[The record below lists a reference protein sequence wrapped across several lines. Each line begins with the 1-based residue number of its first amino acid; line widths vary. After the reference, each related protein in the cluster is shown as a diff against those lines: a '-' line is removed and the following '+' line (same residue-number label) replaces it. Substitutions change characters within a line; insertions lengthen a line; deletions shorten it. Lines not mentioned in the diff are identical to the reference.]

1 MKRLIYIFLFFLL
14 ASPLLA
20 QQQSYRMKMTD
31 RIEGKNYYF
40 TALLSM
46 DDEIDAML
54 QTDKVLSEVATDKM
68 NRLQAAVGLTET
80 LDALTFSAS
89 EIETIADELAKLYKP
104 DNAMGRLLRSDIIP
118 SGCYAQAEG
127 QGAELIKNI
136 FRLDAK
142 GMNRAIGIYVGGD
155 KPNYPAIDSIGFY
168 VQGKYYQ
175 QEILPTVVQN
185 VLKISGFK
193 PRFYSVPLHAVS
205 VSLDMNDRCQML
217 DFEPLHDA
225 GNAESYRHVPSI
237 DFNAYPYSAILVL
250 GAGPNDISQHISP
263 EGRMRASYAAML
275 YSEHK
280 APFII
285 VSGGRVHPYH
295 TPYNEAEEMK
305 KYIVEKWNIP
315 AWAIIMEP
323 HARHTT
329 TNIRNAN
336 RILFREGFPFDK
348 KVLVTSSE
356 SHIDYVMNDNFVSR
370 FKKELNLVPFRI
382 CGRPSLRTCEYIPQK
397 NSLIINPDEP
407 LDP

>member
-1 MKRLIYIFLFFLL
+1 MKRLIYIFIFSLL

-20 QQQSYRMKMTD
+20 QKQNYRMKMTD

-40 TALLSM
+40 TALMSA
-46 DDEIDAML
+46 DDEIDAMF
-54 QTDKVLSEVATDKM
+54 QADKVLCDVAADKM
-68 NRLQAAVGLTET
+68 KRLQAADGLQET

-104 DNAMGRLLRSDIIP
+104 NNALARLLNSDIIP
-118 SGCYAQAEG
+118 SGCYRQASG
-127 QGAELIKNI
+127 KGAELIKQV

-168 VQGKYYQ
+168 VQSKYYQ
-175 QEILPTVVQN
+175 QEILPAIVQN
-185 VLKISGFK
+185 VLKISSSK
-193 PRFYSVPLHAVS
+193 PRFYSVPMNAVN
-205 VSLDMNDRCQML
+205 VSLDTNDRCQVL
-217 DFEPLHDA
+217 DFEPLHNA
-225 GNAESYRHVPSI
+225 GNAESYRHVQSA
-237 DFNAYPYSAILVL
+237 DFSAYPYSAILVL
-250 GAGPNDISQHISP
+250 GAGPTDMTQHISP
-263 EGRMRASYAAML
+263 EGRMRATYAAML
-275 YSEHK
+275 YLERK

-305 KYIVEKWNIP
+305 KYIMEKWNIP
-315 AWAIIMEP
+315 SWAIIMEP

-336 RILFREGFPFDK
+336 RILYREGFPFNK

-356 SHIDYVMNDNFVSR
+356 SHIDYVMNDNFLR
-370 FKKELNLVPFRI
+370 RCEKELHTAPFKI
-382 CGRPSLRTCEYIPQK
+382 CGRPSARTCEYFPQEC
-397 NSLIINPDEP
+397 SLIITPDEP